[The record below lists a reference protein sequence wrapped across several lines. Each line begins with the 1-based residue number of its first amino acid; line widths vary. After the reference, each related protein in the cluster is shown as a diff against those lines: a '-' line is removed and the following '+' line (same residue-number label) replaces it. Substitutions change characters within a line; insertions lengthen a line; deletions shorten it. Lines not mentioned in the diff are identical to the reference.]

1 MLANQLTY
9 QRSAK
14 ISRRLT
20 AEISGKGKKLS
31 EIEQAEKTWEEKGE
45 SADKAEISAPSLA
58 DAVEFST
65 VMVEVYQDPAIRYQ
79 ELYREKAITEY
90 QTPFLTEVGNS
101 FSDGWQMLEDLFI
114 ALTKYWSAFV
124 ICGIG
129 YILFVKYF
137 LSVKKMKAE

>member
-1 MLANQLTY
+1 MINREIHSEDVRIQMLANQLTY

-45 SADKAEISAPSLA
+45 SADKAKISALSLE

-65 VMVEVYQDPAIRYQ
+65 VMVEVYQDPAIRI
-79 ELYREKAITEY
+79 RSSSGKRR
-90 QTPFLTEVGNS
+90 
-101 FSDGWQMLEDLFI
+101 
-114 ALTKYWSAFV
+114 
-124 ICGIG
+124 
-129 YILFVKYF
+129 
-137 LSVKKMKAE
+137 